1 MKTQQAKA
9 VWTEI
14 KSFLRYLIIAAAV
27 ILFLITF
34 AVQRADV
41 YGASMEPTLKD
52 GDIMPVSYTH
62 LT

>member
-41 YGASMEPTLKD
+41 YGASMNQL
-52 GDIMPVSYTH
+52 
-62 LT
+62 